1 MVRLTARSPDLTVSH
16 SHSLTQSPLRKKTF
30 GAWHSVM
37 RAECADVLRERGCVH
52 LGKFIINRLECCR
65 KLHVVHAEFNTRANK
80 TLEWGQETHG
90 ATVRCHH
97 LARAFACAG
106 GHCERESGCDESVDL
121 LPLECMF
128 HSGSWFGCRNVF
140 VISIFLSYPQI

>member
-1 MVRLTARSPDLTVSH
+1 
-16 SHSLTQSPLRKKTF
+16 
-30 GAWHSVM
+30 M
-37 RAECADVLRERGCVH
+37 RAKGRNVLRERSPIH

-65 KLHVVHAEFNTRANK
+65 QLHIVHAEFNTRANK

-90 ATVRCHH
+90 ATVCGWC

-106 GHCERESGCDESVDL
+106 GACERKSGRDESVDL

-128 HSGSWFGCRNVF
+128 HGSVRIGGRNVF